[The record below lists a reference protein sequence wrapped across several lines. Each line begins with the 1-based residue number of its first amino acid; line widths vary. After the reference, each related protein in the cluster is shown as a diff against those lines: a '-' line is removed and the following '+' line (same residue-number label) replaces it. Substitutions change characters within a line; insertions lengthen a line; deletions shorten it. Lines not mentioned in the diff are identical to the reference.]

1 MNEPDT
7 IVRAQM
13 EALLRRVAREQ
24 ESQSRRARDAA
35 EEQART
41 IVARAWEE
49 ARARLRQAVREER
62 EGIER
67 AVLERRAAHET
78 AARQREQAVLRGLID
93 DAWRDLPGVLA
104 TCWEKRET
112 RRDWC
117 QAACAVARRTLN
129 SGSPLVAEVDP
140 AAPDDVAES
149 VAASRDAAGA
159 PAIETRRV
167 ARLGAGLRIRSGL
180 ACVDATIAG
189 LLASRERIEAE
200 LLAELGQL
208 LEQRGGHS

>member
-24 ESQSRRARDAA
+24 EMQSRRARDAA

-49 ARARLRQAVREER
+49 ARARLRQAVKEER
-62 EGIER
+62 EGIEQ
-67 AVLERRAAHET
+67 AVLERRAALET
-78 AARQREQAVLRGLID
+78 AARQREQSVLRGLID

-104 TCWEKRET
+104 ASWEKRDT

-117 QAACAVARRTLN
+117 EAACAVARRTLT
-129 SGSPLVAEVDP
+129 GGAPLAAEVDP
-140 AAPDDVAES
+140 AAPDDVVDCI
-149 VAASRDAAGA
+149 VANLGVDGA
-159 PAIETRRV
+159 PAIETRRI
-167 ARLGAGLRIRSGL
+167 AKLGAGLRIRSGL